1 MFHKYIQSV
10 RQYNGYLSVV
20 GIIVAR
26 RLQEQIMRQSYGPGS
41 VCVAIQIGYSFH
53 LSLLKTR
60 VKVDVSKCRAGKSGR
75 VFWVGFRLK
84 VIEI

>member
-1 MFHKYIQSV
+1 MMLHKHLQFV
-10 RQYNGYLSVV
+10 RQYNGYLSVA

-41 VCVAIQIGYSFH
+41 VCVAIHIDFSFH

-60 VKVDVSKCRAGKSGR
+60 VKIDVSMLSKG
-75 VFWVGFRLK
+75 V
-84 VIEI
+84 